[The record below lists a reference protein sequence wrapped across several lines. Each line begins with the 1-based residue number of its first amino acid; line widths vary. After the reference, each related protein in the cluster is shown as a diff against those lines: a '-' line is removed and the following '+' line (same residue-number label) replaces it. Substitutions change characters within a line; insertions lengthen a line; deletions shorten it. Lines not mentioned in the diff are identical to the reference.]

1 MHDERMSRLLCGS
14 DAVAVDR
21 AAFDWAA
28 ARSEGTPESVL
39 YVANQPHR
47 LREVEA
53 QWEAIGRPLELTALT
68 LDEFVDRCYDRTE
81 VGGPASRMDQPT
93 RLRLVERAL
102 SRLPAGSSL
111 VDGDGLPPTGL
122 VEQVED
128 LLSLV
133 EFAGLLSPEDVRR
146 RLTEDGL
153 ANLSAELGSVVGRFY
168 DGRDELP
175 DTAGKTLWA
184 ERYRRVANADVTRA
198 FPHTD
203 AVIVGGFDRLS
214 VLAAAVVE
222 TIADAWPTAASVA
235 RVTGTDGP
243 AGVDVATTPAW
254 EFFVEDLGFDPDGVV
269 PRASRPLANRRLAAA
284 PFSPDAA
291 PVDLDATTVDT
302 VLPSSL
308 PGEVRYVG
316 RQVQELLSEGVDPD
330 DVGVVVTAP
339 SAYAHRL
346 ANEFSARDVP
356 HAVARDYDLDGT
368 AVGAAL
374 LTALDL
380 LADPTP
386 GEDLR
391 TLLDNPLVAP
401 ALADWEDVSAAQVSD
416 ALADAESLDDLGRTR
431 RDAVESLLSAAA
443 AAADD
448 GSVESYRR
456 FLEDLGIENAV
467 ENPATTGS
475 QRVVYR
481 SAERVL
487 DAVERTGDGDDV
499 ERARHAL
506 GAVSV
511 TDDPTV
517 REGRVEV
524 LGAAELGMRT
534 FDRVFVLGLTASQF
548 PGSASRLALV
558 DAVTDAHPD
567 FSEADQ
573 ARRAEYRIAS
583 LVAGAE
589 SVTLS
594 RPKQQLDGTEYID
607 AGILAEIR
615 RITDTEPRR
624 RDEFGHLVGQ
634 DPTGRRDKVGARADA
649 QRAFATAGARAG
661 PDTLGEYATAASS
674 TGLFAEAAG
683 SSDRLS
689 TGIAPGEGVVEGI
702 QTASDRGLARP
713 SERTGWVTPETAQD
727 LSFQLDRL
735 SPTQVE
741 RYASCPFRFYAKE
754 VLGLEEPDRDEGPI
768 NRGHYVHEV
777 LERFYTELRDEVG
790 APVSLV
796 GFDQDDLEARLLRI
810 AVDEL
815 QAVDDEFDDRWLF
828 ELLAGL
834 GDADRNEYYN
844 RTAVDGRPAGILV
857 RFLEEELALYVDP
870 DNRLQDGP
878 LTAAPVWFESKL
890 SFDRDGTTIRG
901 VLDRGET
908 TPDGRAI
915 VRDYKTGYTSSERD
929 TLDGL
934 SFQLPLYAKLLEE
947 NVDEVTEAVGGGY
960 YRLKNPSDVSSTA
973 GQIGFVGDE
982 PPNASW
988 RGNSYNDGYGGTP
1001 MVYHGSDKPSIESR
1015 AGFREF
1021 LDEVVPRRLASIV
1034 AGIEAGTFHPTVNDP
1049 DDAGCSNCPF
1059 RDACDVRSHR
1069 RQLFM
1074 ENMESEGRDA
1084 YVPPIARGV
1093 EWAPVAEE
1101 GEN

>member
-1 MHDERMSRLLCGS
+1 MSRLLCGP

-28 ARSEGTPESVL
+28 ARSKGTPESVL

-47 LREVEA
+47 LREIEA
-53 QWEAIGRPLELTALT
+53 QWESVGRPLELTALT
-68 LDEFVDRCYDRTE
+68 LDEFVDRCYDRIA

-102 SRLPAGSSL
+102 SDLPASSSL

-133 EFAGLLSPEDVRR
+133 EFAGLLSPDDVRQ
-146 RLTEDGL
+146 RLTEEGL
-153 ANLSAELGSVVGRFY
+153 ANLSAELATVAGRFY
-168 DGRDELP
+168 DGRDNLP
-175 DTAGKTLWA
+175 DTAGRTLWA
-184 ERYRRVANADVTRA
+184 ERYRRVANADVTQA

-203 AVIVGGFDRLS
+203 AVIVGGFDRFS

-222 TIADAWPTAASVA
+222 TIADAWSTVASVT
-235 RVTGTDGP
+235 RLTETDDP
-243 AGVDVATTPAW
+243 VGVDVATTPAW
-254 EFFVEDLGFDPDGVV
+254 EFFVEDLGFDPNAVV
-269 PRASRPLANRRLAAA
+269 PRSSRPLENRRLAEA

-291 PVDLDATTVDT
+291 PVNLDATTVDT

-356 HAVARDYDLDGT
+356 YAVARDYDLDGT
-368 AVGAAL
+368 SVGAAL
-374 LTALDL
+374 LTVLDL

-386 GEDLR
+386 GDDLR
-391 TLLDNPLVAP
+391 TLLDNPLVDP
-401 ALADWEDVSAAQVSD
+401 ALSHWEDVSAAQVSD
-416 ALADAESLDDLGRTR
+416 ALADAEELDELERPQ
-431 RDAVESLLSAAA
+431 RDAVESVLTEAEAV
-443 AAADD
+443 ADD
-448 GSVESYRR
+448 GSVGAYRR
-456 FLEDLGIENAV
+456 FVEKLGIENAV
-467 ENPATTGS
+467 EDPSTTGS

-487 DAVERTGDGDDV
+487 DAVERTGDGDDL

-511 TDDPTV
+511 TDDPTI
-517 REGRVEV
+517 REDRVEV

-534 FDRVFVLGLTASQF
+534 FDHVFVLGLTASHF
-548 PGSASRLALV
+548 PSSANRLALV
-558 DAVTDAHPD
+558 NAVTDAHPD

-583 LVAGAE
+583 AIAGAE

-615 RITDTEPRR
+615 RITDTEPQR

-634 DPTGRRDKVGARADA
+634 PPNDRRDRVGAREDA
-649 QRAFATAGARAG
+649 QRALATAGARAG
-661 PDTLGEYATAASS
+661 PDLLDECTTRAS
-674 TGLFAEAAG
+674 TNGLFADTAG
-683 SSDRLS
+683 SSDRL
-689 TGIAPGEGVVEGI
+689 TAEAAPGETATEGI
-702 QTASDRGLARP
+702 QTAADRGRTRP
-713 SERTGWVTPETAQD
+713 SNRTGWLSQETMERLA
-727 LSFQLDRL
+727 FRLDRL

-754 VLGLEEPDRDEGPI
+754 VLGLEERDRDEEPI
-768 NRGHYVHEV
+768 ARGQYVHGV
-777 LERFYTELRDEVG
+777 LERFYRELRDEVG
-790 APVSLV
+790 VPISLS
-796 GFDQDDLEARLLRI
+796 GFEQDDLEARLLRI
-810 AVDEL
+810 ATEEL
-815 QAVDDEFDDRWLF
+815 EDVDDEFDDRWLF

-834 GDADRNEYYN
+834 GDPGENQYYDR
-844 RTAVDGRPAGILV
+844 TSVDGRPAGILV
-857 RFLEEELALYVDP
+857 RFVEEELALYVDP
-870 DNRLQDGP
+870 DGRLQNGP
-878 LTAAPVWFESKL
+878 LTASPSWFETKL
-890 SFDRDGTTIRG
+890 SIDVGGTTIRG
-901 VLDRGET
+901 VLDRGEIT
-908 TPDGRAI
+908 SDGRAI
-915 VRDYKTGYTSSERD
+915 VRDYKTGNTPSERD
-929 TLDGL
+929 TLDGIN
-934 SFQLPLYAKLLEE
+934 FQLPLYAKMLEA

-960 YRLKNPSDVSSTA
+960 YRLKKPSKVSSTA

-982 PPNASW
+982 PRNASW
-988 RGNSYNDGYGGTP
+988 RGNSSNDGYGGTP
-1001 MVYHGSDKPSIESR
+1001 MVYYGSDKPSIESR

-1021 LDEVVPRRLASIV
+1021 LDEVVPQRLASIV
-1034 AGIEAGTFHPTVNDP
+1034 AGIEAGTFHPTINDP
-1049 DDAGCSNCPF
+1049 DDAGCSSCPF
-1059 RDACDVRSHR
+1059 RDACDVRSYR
-1069 RQLFM
+1069 RQQFM
-1074 ENMESEGRDA
+1074 EQMESEGRETYA
-1084 YVPPIARGV
+1084 PPIAREMEWSPTV
-1093 EWAPVAEE
+1093 EEVED
-1101 GEN
+1101 